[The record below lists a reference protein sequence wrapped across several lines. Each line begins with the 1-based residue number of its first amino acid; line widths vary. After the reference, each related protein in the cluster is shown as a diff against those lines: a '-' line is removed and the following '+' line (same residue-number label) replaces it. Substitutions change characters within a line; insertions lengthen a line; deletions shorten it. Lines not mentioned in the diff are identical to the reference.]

1 MYTINLLYF
10 RIRKMSDDLL
20 AKEKEFHRLN
30 YDLQLR
36 TRNVMKTVDSIIH
49 VHADKSL
56 FSNTNHSFRNY
67 EMEDAKAAY
76 SKNRAPKIN
85 RELKKSLIKVSEIPL
100 GESTKDTE
108 ILKDNTIGNKAIIT
122 LLKGK
127 IDIFYKKLQSMQL
140 EYNNKCDYCKEL
152 EIEKKKL
159 NNTQIKL
166 WNQIEVLN
174 DTITK
179 LEHANS
185 DTLLDYQAL
194 SNENIVLKKD
204 LEGFQK
210 EIRILNQQSINLDV
224 RLNRSLES
232 NEKLKNAL
240 RYSHTEEKEL
250 RNQIRKLQEDK
261 KLAIKNLEKQRSEL
275 VQAFKKQTLLID
287 NLKKQNTHLMANG
300 QVGLAKEDFAKLLE
314 WKPQNISDVL

>member
-140 EYNNKCDYCKEL
+140 EYNNK
-152 EIEKKKL
+152 
-159 NNTQIKL
+159 
-166 WNQIEVLN
+166 
-174 DTITK
+174 
-179 LEHANS
+179 
-185 DTLLDYQAL
+185 
-194 SNENIVLKKD
+194 D

>member
-1 MYTINLLYF
+1 
-10 RIRKMSDDLL
+10 MSDDLL

>member
-1 MYTINLLYF
+1 MET
-10 RIRKMSDDLL
+10 IRKMSDDLL